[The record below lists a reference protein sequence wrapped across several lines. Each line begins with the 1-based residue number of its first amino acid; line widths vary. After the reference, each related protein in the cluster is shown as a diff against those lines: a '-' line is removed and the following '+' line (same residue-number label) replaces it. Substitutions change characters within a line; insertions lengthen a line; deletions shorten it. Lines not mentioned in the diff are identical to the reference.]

1 VKLVDLNL
9 LLYAVNRNAAHH
21 GAARRWLEQA
31 LSGEETIA
39 FPWVVLLGFLRIVT
53 SARVF
58 PSPMAPAEAL
68 AIVDGWL
75 QRPNVV
81 TLNPGDAH
89 WNTLRGLI
97 EQVGTAANLTTDA
110 HVAAL
115 AIESGAELCSTD
127 ADFGRFAGVRWVNPI
142 RTG

>member
-9 LLYAVNRNAAHH
+9 LLYAVNRDTAHH
-21 GAARRWLEQA
+21 QAARRWLEGA

-39 FPWVVLLGFLRIVT
+39 FPWVVLLGFLRLVT

-58 PSPMAPAEAL
+58 PSPMPPGEAL
-68 AIVDGWL
+68 EIVDGWL

-81 TLNPGDAH
+81 TLNPGDEH
-89 WNTLRGLI
+89 WSVLRGLI
-97 EQVGTAANLTTDA
+97 AQVGTAANLTTDA
-110 HVAAL
+110 HLAAL

-127 ADFGRFAGVRWVNPI
+127 ADFGRFTGLRWVNPVQA
-142 RTG
+142 G